1 MLHALLEILGGD
13 TIFPKVKRVNMK
25 IQRVENINVSLKY
38 IREKGIKL
46 VSIGGE
52 DIYAGNLKLIL
63 GLIWTLI
70 LRFQI
75 ATDDDPGGTKAA
87 LLEWVNRQI
96 NPQVC
101 SFFDLFINSSHS
113 SPIQLTLLGIESC

>member
-1 MLHALLEILGGD
+1 
-13 TIFPKVKRVNMK
+13 MK

-96 NPQVC
+96 NPQVRFC
-101 SFFDLFINSSHS
+101 LFWKRNIVSYS
-113 SPIQLTLLGIESC
+113 LGIESC

>member
-1 MLHALLEILGGD
+1 
-13 TIFPKVKRVNMK
+13 MK
-25 IQRVENINVSLKY
+25 IQRVENLNVSLKY

-101 SFFDLFINSSHS
+101 SFFFISLFLFYFCVFEIDLTQYIFV
-113 SPIQLTLLGIESC
+113 T